1 LKTKFYLSI
10 ILVFVLV
17 NHIFAKT
24 YTISNVGYT
33 FSPSTLPINV
43 GDTVVFSLANIHDA
57 VEVNK
62 DVWDAEGNTSNGG
75 FSVGYGGGT
84 VIFNTAGIFYYVC
97 QPHASLGMRGE
108 IIVNSSTSIN
118 IDNKP
123 FTPNIYP
130 NPASDVINADLK
142 NFNGD
147 VRINIY
153 DITGKLVL
161 NNELKVSDQISLQQ
175 IDISKLNAGKYLIQ
189 FISNQ
194 RTSTLSF
201 VKVQR

>member
-1 LKTKFYLSI
+1 M
-10 ILVFVLV
+10 V

-24 YTISNVGYT
+24 DTISNVGYT
-33 FSPSTLPINV
+33 FSPSTLTINV
-43 GDTVVFSLANIHDA
+43 GDIVIFSLANIHDA

-84 VIFNTAGIFYYVC
+84 VVFNTAGTFYYVC

-108 IIVNSSTSIN
+108 IIVNSTTSIN
-118 IDNKP
+118 IENKS
-123 FTPNIYP
+123 FAPNIYP
-130 NPASDVINADLK
+130 NPASEVINADLK
-142 NFNGD
+142 NFSGD

-161 NNELKVSDQISLQQ
+161 NNELKVSDQMSLQQ

-194 RTSTLSF
+194 HTSTLSF